1 MSVAFLLTSLIV
13 VVTPGTGVIYTLS
26 AGLSRGP
33 RAGVVA
39 AAGCTVGTMPQM
51 LATIT
56 GLAALL
62 RTSSLAFHVLKYLG
76 VAYLLFM
83 AWATLR
89 DKEVIAAGDETAP
102 CSAGRV
108 IVSAV
113 LVNLLNPKLTIFFVA
128 FLPQF
133 VDPGRPGSVVRM
145 AELSVV
151 FMLMTLVVFIAYG
164 LFAGLVRARAL
175 ARPAVLAWM
184 RRVFAGSFL
193 ALGAKL
199 ALAPVR

>member
-26 AGLSRGP
+26 AGLARGS

-39 AAGCTVGTMPQM
+39 AAGCTLGTVPQM

-62 RTSSLAFHVLKYLG
+62 RTSSLAFHVLKYVG
-76 VAYLLFM
+76 VAYLIFM
-83 AWATLR
+83 ALATLK
-89 DKEVIAAGDETAP
+89 DKEAIAVGEEAAP
-102 CSAGRV
+102 RSAGRV

-113 LVNLLNPKLTIFFVA
+113 LINLLNPKLTVFFVA

-133 VDPGRPGSVVRM
+133 VNPERPGSVARM
-145 AELSVV
+145 AELSAV

-164 LFAGLVRARAL
+164 LFAGVVRARAL
-175 ARPAVLAWM
+175 ARPAVLTWM
-184 RRVFAGSFL
+184 RRLFAGSFL

-199 ALAPVR
+199 ALAR